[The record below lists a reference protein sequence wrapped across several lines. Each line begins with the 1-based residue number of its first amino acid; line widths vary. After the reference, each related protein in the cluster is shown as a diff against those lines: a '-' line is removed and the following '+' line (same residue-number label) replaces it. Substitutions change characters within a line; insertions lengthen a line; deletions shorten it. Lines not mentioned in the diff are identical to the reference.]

1 MIPSKQWRRKW
12 QPTPVFLPG
21 DFLGQRSLVSYSPWG
36 CKELGMTE
44 RLTHN
49 TQHTKQWYMIS
60 LLLGEACW
68 LKLPTLAR
76 LHSNHL
82 HGCFTT
88 GGPAKERG
96 TNKPQPTGRVWESS
110 KGNTI
115 RLTTSQN
122 PSLWHPSWLNKACT
136 TRKDSQSER
145 LAKDNLGTNPI
156 TIKPCDCKPCGRAV
170 LLASPTLLLSTWVP
184 VPNKIS
190 SFVSTCVSSDNSFP
204 SVRQEP
210 SFRPWKGFPFLQ
222 HYF

>member
-36 CKELGMTE
+36 CKELDMTE

-136 TRKDSQSER
+136 TRKASESKR
-145 LAKDNLGTNPI
+145 LAKDNPETNPI
-156 TIKPCDCKPCGRAV
+156 T
-170 LLASPTLLLSTWVP
+170 
-184 VPNKIS
+184 NEIS
-190 SFVSTCVSSDNSFP
+190 CLVSTCVSSDNSFP

-210 SFRPWKGFPFLQ
+210 SFGPWKGSPFLQ
-222 HYF
+222 QYYLNIKY